1 MSDKSYREKLNKVVE
16 EWNGIWSSGA
26 DEMFDLCRELIAENK
41 QLKDVKKR
49 AEKAW
54 MALDDISVFGD
65 IPIGEKP

>member
-1 MSDKSYREKLNKVVE
+1 MTYSERLEEIPPLNAGSYLALE
-16 EWNGIWSSGA
+16 A
-26 DEMFDLCRELIAENK
+26 LCRELIAEIK